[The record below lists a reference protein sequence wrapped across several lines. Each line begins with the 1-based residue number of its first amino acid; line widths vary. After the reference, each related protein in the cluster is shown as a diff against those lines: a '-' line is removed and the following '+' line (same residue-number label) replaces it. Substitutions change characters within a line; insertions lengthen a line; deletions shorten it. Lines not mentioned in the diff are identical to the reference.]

1 MRCGFATV
9 KDCAAA
15 AKISARRLEGLEG
28 GSMKDPSAVELAKLA
43 LVGFDLSY
51 ILTGARAVAPE
62 EQALLENY
70 RASDAAGRQALRRVG
85 SALAQ
90 SLSEAADGVRDG

>member
-1 MRCGFATV
+1 
-9 KDCAAA
+9 
-15 AKISARRLEGLEG
+15 
-28 GSMKDPSAVELAKLA
+28 MKDPSAVELAKLA

-90 SLSEAADGVRDG
+90 SLSDTATRNNSG